1 MAILQIPI
9 VSILKSHIYSK
20 KNIMKKNNIN
30 KTFRFVAV
38 FIAIALFNSCSK
50 TDTPSN
56 NTTDT
61 GSITIE
67 FDNIANGETLTFDKE
82 YTNAAGE
89 KMKFS
94 RFDYYISNIVLWKTD
109 GTSYTIPRDSSYYL
123 IKDNGVTNS
132 EITLKNIPYGDYN
145 KMSFVIGVDSL
156 KNTEP
161 ASARVG
167 ALDVANGMYWSWNSG
182 YIFLKAEG
190 YYNSDTSKL
199 FKYHIGLFGGG
210 AANNV
215 NNVKTITISSSTE
228 KATISKSI
236 IPQIHLTV
244 DVMEM
249 FKTPNVF
256 SIASKPLIMVDPTS
270 KNIADNYVDMFKIEH
285 IHN

>member
-1 MAILQIPI
+1 M
-9 VSILKSHIYSK
+9 
-20 KNIMKKNNIN
+20 KNINLTKILSLI
-30 KTFRFVAV
+30 AV
-38 FIAIALFNSCSK
+38 FTAFAFTNSCSK
-50 TDTPSN
+50 TDN
-56 NTTDT
+56 NTNNNSSADK
-61 GSITIE
+61 GSLTIE
-67 FDNIANGETLTFDKE
+67 FENIANGESLTFDKE

-109 GTSYTIPRDSSYYL
+109 GTSFTVPRDSSYFL
-123 IKDNGVTNS
+123 IKDNGTINS
-132 EITLKNIPYGDYN
+132 EITLNNIPIGDYN
-145 KMSFVIGVDSL
+145 KFSFVIGVDSL

-190 YYNSDTSKL
+190 MYNSDTAKK

-215 NNVKTITISSSTE
+215 NNVKTITLMSSTE
-228 KATISKSI
+228 KAMVSKTIK
-236 IPQIHLTV
+236 PNLHLLV

-249 FKTPNVF
+249 FKTPNAISV
-256 SIASKPLIMVDPTS
+256 STNPIMMVNPLS
-270 KNIADNYVDMFKIEH
+270 KNVADNYVDMFKIDH